1 MSDKKE
7 DRHVRLTKSGKKLKK
22 VNPLLDELHIGRF
35 ESAYKQAF
43 GENASVAYR
52 QGYSGYS
59 LKLKNQL
66 VQVLEETSDLDLS
79 TEITQVMEK
88 INTGDALSKDL
99 AMVVL
104 RPIGLAI
111 EGSMP
116 TLIGL
121 VQMMS
126 NIPAVLKKKDDSEML
141 LAMSRV
147 WLGVSILLL
156 AAVAPLARLY
166 NAATRAYAS
175 VAYDDGF
182 DVDSEMSDEDEFE
195 VDSEMSDAEDLDGWF
210 EVDSEMS
217 DDEETGLLE
226 QYRANQGYVVIEPTN
241 RYKHSMSHL
250 QDGYSSDEES
260 DNEDD
265 EIDSLRL

>member
-7 DRHVRLTKSGKKLKK
+7 DRHVRLTKSGKNLKK
-22 VNPLLDELHIGRF
+22 INPLLDERHIGRF
-35 ESAYKQAF
+35 ENAYKQAF
-43 GENASVAYR
+43 GENVSVAYG

-59 LKLKNQL
+59 RKLKNQL
-66 VQVLEETSDLDLS
+66 VKVLEETSHRDLS
-79 TEITQVMEK
+79 TDITQVMKK
-88 INTGDALSKDL
+88 INTGDSLSKDL

-111 EGSMP
+111 EGSMQ

-126 NIPAVLKKKDDSEML
+126 NIPAVLKKEDDSEML
-141 LAMSRV
+141 LAMSRT

-175 VAYDDGF
+175 VAF
-182 DVDSEMSDEDEFE
+182 DKDKEPSFEDEWQVVDHETSDAGDFDDWLE
-195 VDSEMSDAEDLDGWF
+195 VDSEISY
-210 EVDSEMS
+210 
-217 DDEETGLLE
+217 DEETGLLE
-226 QYRANQGYVVIEPTN
+226 QYRANQGDAPVAETTN
-241 RYKHSMSHL
+241 KYR
-250 QDGYSSDEES
+250 DEVRHGRDDDFS
-260 DNEDD
+260 NEDD
-265 EIDSLRL
+265 DTYTF

>member
-7 DRHVRLTKSGKKLKK
+7 DRHVRLTKSGKMLKK

-43 GENASVAYR
+43 GENAFVAYG

-59 LKLKNQL
+59 RKLKNQF
-66 VQVLEETSDLDLS
+66 VKVLEETSQRDLS
-79 TEITQVMEK
+79 SEITQAMKK

-111 EGSMP
+111 EGSMQ

-121 VQMMS
+121 VQVMS
-126 NIPAVLKKKDDSEML
+126 NIPAVLKKEDDGEML

-156 AAVAPLARLY
+156 AAIAPLARLY

-175 VAYDDGF
+175 VAFDKEQSVEDDF
-182 DVDSEMSDEDEFE
+182 SDEFE
-195 VDSEMSDAEDLDGWF
+195 VGSEISA
-210 EVDSEMS
+210 
-217 DDEETGLLE
+217 DEELGLFDLYRVNQVGAGAE
-226 QYRANQGYVVIEPTN
+226 ATSQYKRSVSG
-241 RYKHSMSHL
+241 L
-250 QDGYSSDEES
+250 QDEYSSDEES
-260 DNEDD
+260 DEESDD
-265 EIDSLRL
+265 EIHSLRF